1 MEEILNNY
9 INYLKQK
16 KLTENTV
23 DAYKRDLKKYI
34 AFIDSRNE
42 DFRVCD
48 EITIMAYIQNLIREN
63 FSNSSINRSLVAIR
77 NFYKYLHKMA
87 LINES
92 PIINYEL
99 PKAERNLPEIL
110 TIEEVESILSMP
122 NTNIERGMRD
132 RAMLELLYAT
142 GMKVTELINLTIFD
156 LNLKMNYV
164 RCKGT
169 KNKERIIPLGSVAV
183 RCLDKYLELRNLS
196 VVAENNLL
204 FFNARGHKM
213 TRQGFWKIVKQ
224 YVKEAKID
232 KPINLYTFRHS
243 FAVHLLQN
251 GADIKSVQ
259 ELLGHV
265 DLAATQIYS
274 SITKKNKLAEVY
286 RNSHPRA

>member
-42 DFRVCD
+42 DFKLAD

-99 PKAERNLPEIL
+99 PKTERILPEIL
-110 TIEEVESILSMP
+110 TIEEVENILSMP